1 MKTVKLNVLLISLII
16 LFSTAAVNS
25 QTSYTTVK
33 KSAYPQ
39 LSLSPFGGIMFPVA
53 KLSDNFKPGGSVGL
67 DLSYKVNKEV
77 GFFAKFGYDF
87 FRSKTSGVPDGRF
100 FEYTAG
106 PRYYFTSKNLKS
118 SIFLEAGIGAYTFNQ
133 HGYLMEGTAYPE
145 VSYTK
150 FGYNA
155 GIGAV
160 LNLGRDIDLLFK
172 TQYNTIMTED
182 GSSSYI
188 TPLLGIDVR
197 F

>member
-1 MKTVKLNVLLISLII
+1 
-16 LFSTAAVNS
+16 
-25 QTSYTTVK
+25 
-33 KSAYPQ
+33 
-39 LSLSPFGGIMFPVA
+39 
-53 KLSDNFKPGGSVGL
+53 
-67 DLSYKVNKEV
+67 
-77 GFFAKFGYDF
+77 
-87 FRSKTSGVPDGRF
+87 
-100 FEYTAG
+100 
-106 PRYYFTSKNLKS
+106 
-118 SIFLEAGIGAYTFNQ
+118 
-133 HGYLMEGTAYPE
+133 MEGTAYPE

-160 LNLGRDIDLLFK
+160 LNLGREIDLLFK